1 MIPLQVT
8 LEGFLSYEKK
18 QAINFVGASIWAL
31 SGPNSVGK
39 SAVFDAM
46 TFALYHRARCGP
58 KDLIHHRADRLIVT
72 FDFMVDDTIY
82 RIKRIHPSK
91 GRSTREAFIVDCADG
106 SNLDSA
112 PTKRIANTDSEDELH
127 EWVKQTIGMDY
138 AAFTSSCLLL
148 QGKSEQLLDVDPRIR
163 RDILAELMDLS
174 RYEKLHVAAEEQRKA
189 FRSAVETLE
198 KQLLAPNVRV
208 VRDEELEEAR
218 TLLHDAEEA
227 WEDAQESIERFSV
240 YLEQARHWEA
250 DRAEMQK
257 QHKELQ
263 SVQGLVDRETEI
275 ASGFSELQELDT
287 VLPLLKQIVEE
298 RIALLAL
305 RARLDEL
312 QCQAHRIEEDVRIA
326 EIKKKAERQAVTDLE
341 ASVNDIE
348 QKSKQ
353 LLGRLTVLIP
363 LVSKLEAME
372 QLQIKKEAVDKHIA
386 ALPGDIPQQM
396 TQAEQR
402 LHELEDMERTLP
414 WLSNVAQEREQLK
427 ATSERERAAS
437 EQLPALRARYDELQ
451 KSRIAL
457 ESACIIEQDNERRLD
472 DEKRDSNRRLRD
484 VQNHLQKFAGVAT
497 KPECDLC
504 GQEITGEYAKQE
516 QIRLQQF
523 VEECRR
529 EVTAVTQQHQDA
541 VDLKNAKEREL
552 KELDDQIGEV
562 RGSYGQAE
570 HEQQTAYEQANDHE
584 KRLRAA
590 FEAMSERYRER
601 ISGALPE
608 DRAAWLATSYPLPS
622 DIETMQ
628 QEVKSKAHQ
637 AREVKRIR
645 SLHETWQGLD
655 QQRAVFAQQ
664 ISEQEQDI
672 DLNAA
677 RNARIE
683 KNGIEER
690 QNKLIAESEE
700 QQCKLEQA
708 KKAAQ
713 ETEDALTSLHE
724 QAQHC
729 ENELRAETARR
740 EEKERVQRE
749 RESSLPIPWRS
760 RANTLEKSGLTA
772 LEQRHTDLACY
783 RSLFE
788 QLTSARERIERYQ
801 KRIDELDVQISAYPA
816 EARRPVQE
824 VEGELLGRKEAH
836 RWASA
841 ERDKAKNR
849 LGDLEGTRER
859 RQELEQQKLEDER
872 MQHLYTILAKH
883 LGKTGLQLF
892 LLNRAERAIVE
903 FANQTL
909 SGLSHGRMR
918 LEWRPESDA
927 QVQTD
932 KALDVVV
939 RDREIGNC
947 AVAIGSVSGSQ
958 KFRIA
963 ISLAMA
969 IGRYMSRDGRHPES
983 VIIDEGFGGLDKTGR
998 DDMIQELRALGE
1010 HVARIILVSHQEEFA
1025 YAFPNRYRFKL
1036 VDGSSRV
1043 TLMDEE

>member
-18 QAINFVGASIWAL
+18 QVINFVGASIWAL

-58 KDLIHHRADRLIVT
+58 KDLIHHRAERLIVT
-72 FDFMVDDTIY
+72 FDFMVDDIIY
-82 RIKRIHPSK
+82 RIKRIHPRKS
-91 GRSTREAFIVDCADG
+91 RSTREAFIVESADG
-106 SNLDSA
+106 SNLDNA
-112 PTKRIANTDSEDELH
+112 PTKRITNTDSDDALR

-138 AAFTSSCLLL
+138 AAFTTSCLLL

-189 FRSAVETLE
+189 FKSAVETLE

-227 WEDAQESIERFSV
+227 REDAQTSVERFST

-250 DRAEMQK
+250 DSAEMQK

-263 SVQGLVDRETEI
+263 SGKELVDREAEI
-275 ASGFSELQELDT
+275 SSGFSELQELDT
-287 VLPLLKQIVEE
+287 VLPPLKQIVEE
-298 RIALLAL
+298 RMALLAL
-305 RARLDEL
+305 RVRLDEL
-312 QCQAHRIEEDVRIA
+312 QCQACQIEEDVHIA
-326 EIKKKAERQAVTDLE
+326 EIKKKAERQAVIDLE
-341 ASVNDIE
+341 ATFNDIE

-363 LVSKLEAME
+363 LVSKLEAIE
-372 QLQIKKEAVDKHIA
+372 QLQIKRETVDKHIA
-386 ALPGDIPQQM
+386 TLPVGITQQM
-396 TQAEQR
+396 TQAELR
-402 LHELEDMERTLP
+402 LHEIEDMERTLP
-414 WLSNVAQEREQLK
+414 WLSNVVQEREQLK

-437 EQLPALRARYDELQ
+437 EQLPELRDHYDELQ
-451 KSRIAL
+451 KSRTAL
-457 ESACIIEQDNERRLD
+457 ESACTIARDNERRLD
-472 DEKRDSNRRLRD
+472 DEKRDSNRRLREA
-484 VQNHLQKFAGVAT
+484 QNRLQKFAGVAT
-497 KPECDLC
+497 KPVCDLC
-504 GQEITGEYAKQE
+504 GQEITGEHAKQE
-516 QIRLQQF
+516 QIRLQQL
-523 VEECRR
+523 VEECQR

-541 VDLKNAKEREL
+541 IDLKNAKEQEL
-552 KELDDQIGEV
+552 KELDDQIGKV
-562 RGSYGQAE
+562 RDSYGRTK
-570 HEQQTAYEQANDHE
+570 HEQQTACEQAKDHE

-590 FEAMSERYRER
+590 FETMSEHYRER

-608 DRAAWLATSYPLPS
+608 GRAAWLATSYPLPS
-622 DIETMQ
+622 DIEMMQ
-628 QEVKSKAHQ
+628 QEVKGKAHQ
-637 AREVKRIR
+637 AHEVKRVR
-645 SLHETWQGLD
+645 GLHETWQGLD

-664 ISEQEQDI
+664 ISEQEQNI
-672 DLNAA
+672 DLDAA

-690 QNKLIAESEE
+690 QNKLTPESEE
-700 QQCKLEQA
+700 QQGKLEQA
-708 KKAAQ
+708 KKVAQ
-713 ETEDALTSLHE
+713 KTEDTLASLYE

-729 ENELRAETARR
+729 ENESRAETARR
-740 EEKERVQRE
+740 EEKERVQQE
-749 RESSLPIPWRS
+749 RESSLPIQWRS
-760 RANTLEKSGLTA
+760 WANTLEKSGLTA
-772 LEQRHTDLACY
+772 LEQRRTDLAGY
-783 RSLFE
+783 RSLHE
-788 QLTSARERIERYQ
+788 QLTNAREHIERCQ

-816 EARRPVQE
+816 EAKQLAQV
-824 VEGELLGRKEAH
+824 VEGELSRRKEAH
-836 RWASA
+836 KQANV
-841 ERDKAKNR
+841 ERDGAKDR
-849 LGDLEGTRER
+849 LGDLEGKRER
-859 RQELEQQKLEDER
+859 RQELEQQKRESER
-872 MQHLYTILAKH
+872 IQHLYAILAKH

-892 LLNRAERAIVE
+892 LLNRAEHAIVE

-909 SGLSHGRMR
+909 SGLSHGRMH

-932 KALDVVV
+932 KALDVLV

-947 AVAIGSVSGSQ
+947 TVPIGSVSGSQ

-963 ISLAMA
+963 VSLALA
-969 IGRYMSRDGRHPES
+969 IGRFMSRDGRHLES
-983 VIIDEGFGGLDKTGR
+983 VIIDEGFGGLDKAGR
-998 DDMIQELRALGE
+998 DDMIQELRTLGE

-1025 YAFPNRYRFKL
+1025 YAFPNRYSFKL
-1036 VDGSSRV
+1036 VDGSSRM